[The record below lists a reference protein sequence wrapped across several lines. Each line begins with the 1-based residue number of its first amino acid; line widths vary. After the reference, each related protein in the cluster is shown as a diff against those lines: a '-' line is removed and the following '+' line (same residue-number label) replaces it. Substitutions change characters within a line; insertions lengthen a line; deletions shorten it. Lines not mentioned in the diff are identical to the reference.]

1 MENTHEDTY
10 LIDAQEQDMKKNDA
24 EQDKF
29 YEDTNDDLITEEELE
44 NIHPGLDHNFTSPTM
59 NSGIMSIHHNDI
71 EKIIDDPEDFCK
83 YCI

>member
-44 NIHPGLDHNFTSPTM
+44 NIHPGLITILHLQQ
-59 NSGIMSIHHNDI
+59 
-71 EKIIDDPEDFCK
+71 
-83 YCI
+83 